1 MVQNSKSQACI
12 SNTCCETA
20 MNTGLD
26 LTKQFENLSG
36 TIHAETA
43 FRMTLY
49 AKNLVAIA
57 KIDHYLRR
65 RELAFRG
72 LRECVN
78 NKTDENK
85 GNFIA
90 FFKEIANGFPLL
102 KSYIIANGRKVIQ

>member
-36 TIHAETA
+36 TIHTETA

-72 LRECVN
+72 LRECMN

-85 GNFIA
+85 GNFISL
-90 FFKEIANGFPLL
+90 FKRNCKWLPSFKELYYC
-102 KSYIIANGRKVIQ
+102 KR